1 MQKRMT
7 LFRRPGNGPDNRG
20 KLVTDTAAESHAPVS
35 VITGFLGS
43 GKTTLLNA
51 LLKQPGMAETAVLV
65 NEFGEIGIDHLLF
78 EALDDDV
85 LLLAAGCLCCTIR
98 EDMLASLRSLFQ
110 RRARGQ
116 VPEFRRV
123 VIETTGL
130 ADPAPILHTLLAGAP
145 APSPWA
151 VDGVVTTVD
160 AVNGHRQLSAH
171 HESVKQ
177 AAVADRLLVTKS
189 DIASGRDLAALHAR
203 LRAINP
209 GAPVLTAC
217 HGDID
222 PAVLF
227 GAGPFVH
234 GKAAEPGI
242 DLWLG
247 DATTPHAR
255 HVDHAG
261 VHDDGVRALSLTAET
276 PIEIHR
282 FVRWVEA
289 LLEAH
294 GDRVLRLKG
303 ILDVAGDERP
313 VVVHGVQHV
322 FHPLGR
328 LSAWPGPDRRSRLV
342 VIVKDLDVQPIAR
355 DFRRLVGGTT
365 RSP

>member
-1 MQKRMT
+1 MDSRQT
-7 LFRRPGNGPDNRG
+7 P
-20 KLVTDTAAESHAPVS
+20 VT

-51 LLKQPGMAETAVLV
+51 LLRHPGMAETAVLV
-65 NEFGEIGIDHLLF
+65 NEFGEVGIDHLLV

-98 EDMLASLRSLFQ
+98 EDMVASLRSLFE
-110 RRARGQ
+110 RRADGE

-130 ADPAPILHTLLAGAP
+130 ADPAPILHTLLAGDP
-145 APSPWA
+145 APMPWA

-160 AVNGHRQLSAH
+160 AANGNRQLSTH
-171 HESVKQ
+171 SESVKQ

-189 DIASGRDLAALHAR
+189 DIACTNELAVLHTR

-209 GAPVLTAC
+209 GALILTVC
-217 HGDID
+217 HGEID
-222 PAVLF
+222 PADLF
-227 GAGPFVH
+227 DAGPFVP
-234 GKAAEPGI
+234 GKAPDPGL
-242 DLWLG
+242 DRWLG
-247 DATTPHAR
+247 DAATAHA
-255 HVDHAG
+255 HHAHHMG
-261 VHDDGVRALSLTAET
+261 VHDDGVRALSLTTET

-282 FVRWVEA
+282 FVRWVET
-289 LLEAH
+289 LLESH

-303 ILDVAGDERP
+303 ILHVAGDERP

-328 LSAWPGPDRRSRLV
+328 LSAWPDADRSSRLV
-342 VIVKDLDVQPIAR
+342 VIVRELDVEPIAR
-355 DFRRLVGGTT
+355 DFRRLVEGFAWI
-365 RSP
+365 P

>member
-1 MQKRMT
+1 MNPAT
-7 LFRRPGNGPDNRG
+7 
-20 KLVTDTAAESHAPVS
+20 AESRTPVT
-35 VITGFLGS
+35 VLTGFLGS

-51 LLKQPGMAETAVLV
+51 LLRHPDMAETAVLV

-98 EDMLASLRSLFQ
+98 EDMVASLRSLFE
-110 RRARGQ
+110 RRAGGE

-145 APSPWA
+145 APMPWA

-160 AVNGHRQLSAH
+160 AANGNRQLSVH
-171 HESVKQ
+171 SESVKQ

-189 DIASGRDLAALHAR
+189 DIASERDLAALHAR

-209 GAPVLTAC
+209 GAPVLAAC
-217 HGDID
+217 HGDIE
-222 PAVLF
+222 PAELF
-227 GAGPFVH
+227 DAGPFAR
-234 GKAAEPGI
+234 GKTPEPGI

-247 DATTPHAR
+247 DASTPHAR
-255 HVDHAG
+255 HVHHAG
-261 VHDDGVRALSLTAET
+261 VHDDGVRVLSLSAEK
-276 PIEIHR
+276 PIEIYR

-303 ILDVAGDERP
+303 ILDVAGNDRP

-322 FHPLGR
+322 FHPLSR
-328 LSAWPGPDRRSRLV
+328 LSAWPEVDRRSRLV
-342 VIVKDLDVQPIAR
+342 VIVKDLDVEPIAR
-355 DFRRLVGGTT
+355 DFRRLVVGTT
-365 RSP
+365 RSH